1 MIRLARRFAALAAAV
16 ALVRVPLWACPNCYG
31 AGDNTPVVT
40 GMMYA
45 VLGMLLVTGIM
56 LGLIVA
62 GAIVY
67 RKRANALAAGF
78 PADASS
84 AQSTLTI

>member
-1 MIRLARRFAALAAAV
+1 MNARARRLAACAAAV
-16 ALVRVPLWACPNCYG
+16 ALVRVPVWACPNCYG
-31 AGDNTPVVT
+31 AGDNTPVVN

-45 VLGMLLVTGIM
+45 VLGMLLITGVM

-62 GAIVY
+62 GALAY

-78 PADASS
+78 PADTAS
-84 AQSTLTI
+84 A